1 MVERITGLRQ
11 LHQLGHV
18 RQARATQGAQSF
30 DDMLKKQIGKTD
42 SLKFSAHA
50 QRRMEGRGINLSESD
65 LENLE
70 KAADVA
76 ASKGSRESLFLMK
89 GAGFIVNV
97 RNRTVLTA
105 LDTRMLKERV
115 VTNIDSAVFVSQNNN
130 A

>member
-18 RQARATQGAQSF
+18 QQARVPRGAQSF
-30 DDMLKKQIGKTD
+30 DDVLKKQVGKTD

-89 GAGFIVNV
+89 DASFIVNV

-105 LDTRMLKERV
+105 LDTQMLKERV
-115 VTNIDSAVFVSQNNN
+115 VTNIDSTVFVSQNNN

>member
-18 RQARATQGAQSF
+18 RQARAPRGAQSF
-30 DDMLKKQIGKTD
+30 DDVLKKQVDKTD

-89 GAGFIVNV
+89 DAGFIVNV

-115 VTNIDSAVFVSQNNN
+115 VTNIDSTVFVSQNNN